1 MQRFVRN
8 LKIRAKLLKEGTVCH
23 GEVTEKEIAHAEL
36 QWLASVQKNLKDQA
50 NYGHLEHK
58 FGLYE
63 DENEIVRCQARIA
76 NADLPYE
83 TGFPGLLPGPITFRP
98 R

>member
-1 MQRFVRN
+1 MRN
-8 LKIRAKLLKEGTVCH
+8 LKIKAKLLKEGTACH
-23 GEVTEKEIAHAEL
+23 GEVTEDEIAHAEL
-36 QWLASVQKNLKDQA
+36 QWLRSVQKNLKAQA

-63 DENEIVRCQARIA
+63 DENEIVRCQGRIA

-83 TGFPGLLPGPITFRP
+83 TSLATTRP
-98 R
+98 LYFDPVSETSP